1 MPCLPSLIP
10 CYPASST
17 GRFSLNYCS
26 HWVIVPSTF
35 LPWIFLACA
44 FCNVFLKS
52 FFCICFSFF
61 KVLWSVVDLQ
71 CHSHFC
77 CTTKQLSY
85 TCVHF
90 IMFFFFFD
98 TENSNFSAFHLE
110 SNPLTFYCRIISPK
124 FDSSVSQ
131 RTPYC
136 NHGFTGVTQV
146 LQASFLDM

>member
-1 MPCLPSLIP
+1 MSQSFLLYNKATQLYMC
-10 CYPASST
+10 
-17 GRFSLNYCS
+17 
-26 HWVIVPSTF
+26 TF
-35 LPWIFLACA
+35 H
-44 FCNVFLKS
+44 NV
-52 FFCICFSFF
+52 
-61 KVLWSVVDLQ
+61 
-71 CHSHFC
+71 
-77 CTTKQLSY
+77 
-85 TCVHF
+85 
-90 IMFFFFFD
+90 FFFFD